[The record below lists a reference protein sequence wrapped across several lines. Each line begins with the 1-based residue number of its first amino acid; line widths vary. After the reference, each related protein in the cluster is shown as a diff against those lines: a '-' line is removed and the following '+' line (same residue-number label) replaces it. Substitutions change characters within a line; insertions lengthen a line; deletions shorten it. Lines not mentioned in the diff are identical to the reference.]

1 MPASAPDPATP
12 LWRAAQVFRLL
23 SCIYALGF
31 QIAINDDL
39 DRPAIGWLLF
49 AVLIAWSVACAVAYL
64 KGFGRR
70 PAWVLAELAIVVALM
85 LSTEFVASEQ
95 WALNNQ
101 SWPTTL
107 WATNATISAAIL
119 LGPIYGMLSGV
130 VIVAA
135 STVAKGVL
143 NYDLGRNA
151 TVVIE
156 LAVGLGVGMAAQTAR
171 RAHADLER
179 AARLAART
187 EERERLSRQVHDG
200 AIQVLALVSRRGREI
215 GGETA
220 ELAEL
225 AGEQERAL
233 RRLVSSADAEP
244 RVGEL
249 TDVGAL
255 LRRRASDRVSVSVP
269 ADPVLLDANRRR
281 RAVCGGGQRARQRG
295 RACGAGRARLRAVGG
310 SRRLGHGEHS
320 RRRCRDPGRP
330 AGGSRRRGQD
340 RDCQINCGADELAG
354 WQREAEHRAGMRDG
368 MGTDDTPTVMVVDDH
383 PIWRDAVARDL
394 ADDGFNVVATA
405 DGVASAR
412 RRAAVVQP
420 NVVVMDMRLPDGDGA
435 QATAEVLDRFAVVED
450 PGALRLRRAR
460 RRAGG
465 REGRRHRIS
474 GQECVQGRTR

>member
-1 MPASAPDPATP
+1 MPESEPDPATP
-12 LWRAAQVFRLL
+12 LWRSAQVFRLL

-31 QIAINDDL
+31 QIAVNGDL
-39 DRPAIGWLLF
+39 DRPAVGWLLF
-49 AVLIAWSVACAVAYL
+49 AVLIAWSAACAVAYL
-64 KGFGRR
+64 QGYGRR
-70 PAWVLAELAIVVALM
+70 LAWVLAEIVVVVALM
-85 LSTEFVASEQ
+85 LSTELVASEQ

-130 VIVAA
+130 VVVAA

-171 RAHADLER
+171 RAHAELER
-179 AARLAART
+179 AVRLTART

-233 RRLVSSADAEP
+233 RRLVSSADVEP
-244 RVGEL
+244 REGAL
-249 TDVGAL
+249 ADVSAL

-269 ADPVLLDANRRR
+269 ADPVLLDANIAEELSAAAGNALDNAVAHAGPNA
-281 RAVCGGGQRARQRG
+281 RAYVLLEDLGDSVTVSIRDDGVGIPDG
-295 RACGAGRARLRAVGG
+295 RLEEAVTEGRLGIAKSIVGRMNWLGG
-310 SRRLGHGEHS
+310 SAKLNTGPGCGTEWELTIPRR
-320 RRRCRDPGRP
+320 
-330 AGGSRRRGQD
+330 
-340 RDCQINCGADELAG
+340 
-354 WQREAEHRAGMRDG
+354 
-368 MGTDDTPTVMVVDDH
+368 
-383 PIWRDAVARDL
+383 
-394 ADDGFNVVATA
+394 
-405 DGVASAR
+405 
-412 RRAAVVQP
+412 
-420 NVVVMDMRLPDGDGA
+420 
-435 QATAEVLDRFAVVED
+435 
-450 PGALRLRRAR
+450 
-460 RRAGG
+460 
-465 REGRRHRIS
+465 
-474 GQECVQGRTR
+474 